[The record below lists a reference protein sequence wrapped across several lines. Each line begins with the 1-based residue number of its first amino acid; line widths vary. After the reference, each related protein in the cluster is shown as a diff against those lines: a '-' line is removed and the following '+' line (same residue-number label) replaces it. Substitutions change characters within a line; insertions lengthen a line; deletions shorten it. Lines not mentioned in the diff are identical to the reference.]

1 MRRREFITLLGGAA
15 ATWPLAARAQQPAM
29 PVIGFLGSGISKGY
43 REFVAAFH
51 QGLRE
56 TGHVEG
62 RNIAIEYRWADGHY
76 DRLPAL
82 AAELVNRPVAVIAAG
97 ALPAAL
103 AAKAA
108 TSSIPIVFMM
118 GSDAIKFGLVASLN
132 RPGGNVTGAAL
143 LNNLLQAKQLE
154 FLHEAV
160 PTAASA
166 ALLVNPDNP
175 NAEVDTKEAQAAA
188 RVLGLKLLVLNVRSE
203 SELDSAFP
211 TLIQQGAG
219 AVFVNPDPFFTS
231 RPDKLAALT
240 ARHKIP
246 AIHYLREFASAG
258 GLASYITS
266 FADGYHQAGI
276 YAGRI
281 LKGEKPA
288 DLPVVQSTKVEL
300 VINLKAA
307 KALGL
312 TLPTSILVRA
322 DEVIE

>member
-1 MRRREFITLLGGAA
+1 MRRRTFIRLIGGAA
-15 ATWPLAARAQQPAM
+15 AAWPLPARAQQAM

-51 QGLRE
+51 RGLRE

-62 RNIAIEYRWADGHY
+62 RNIAIEYRWADGQY

-203 SELDSAFP
+203 SELDCSTICEGSTRIRERRATESGGRP
-211 TLIQQGAG
+211 CRQ
-219 AVFVNPDPFFTS
+219 PPRRS
-231 RPDKLAALT
+231 RGHRDNLPNADHRVAANVGSVG
-240 ARHKIP
+240 HI
-246 AIHYLREFASAG
+246 
-258 GLASYITS
+258 
-266 FADGYHQAGI
+266 
-276 YAGRI
+276 
-281 LKGEKPA
+281 
-288 DLPVVQSTKVEL
+288 
-300 VINLKAA
+300 AA
-307 KALGL
+307 AGL
-312 TLPTSILVRA
+312 TIRL
-322 DEVIE
+322 